1 MRCEFCGHALGT
13 NDAYCPNCGRLISKE
28 QMAERKKMNGAL
40 NPYARRL
47 NELNKNSNM
56 YKKDEED
63 NTSNK
68 NNKALIIVVILLV
81 IVLIAIIKN
90 ALG

>member
-1 MRCEFCGHALGT
+1 
-13 NDAYCPNCGRLISKE
+13 
-28 QMAERKKMNGAL
+28 MAI
-40 NPYARRL
+40 L
-47 NELNKNSNM
+47 NEALLKLNLNKMKFYQKECLLNIESLNKNSNM